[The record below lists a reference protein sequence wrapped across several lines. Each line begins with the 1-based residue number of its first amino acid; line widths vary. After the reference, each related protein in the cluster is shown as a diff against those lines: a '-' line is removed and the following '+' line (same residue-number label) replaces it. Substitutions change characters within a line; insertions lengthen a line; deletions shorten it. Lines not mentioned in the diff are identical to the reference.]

1 MKDIFYRRLF
11 KQSAYANILGKFKEG
26 EKFSLEALQVD
37 STKHIAYTNLAS
49 ALLFQGKIE
58 EAEKIYRQY
67 KSEFK
72 DGFLMTSQSMND
84 CKSFLRNIWQMS
96 RESKLCY
103 KNKNDKGALH

>member
-37 STKHIAYTNLAS
+37 STKHIAYTNLAA

-72 DGFLMTSQSMND
+72 DGFLGDFAEYERLQVIPKEYMADVERIKAMLQ
-84 CKSFLRNIWQMS
+84 
-96 RESKLCY
+96 E
-103 KNKNDKGALH
+103 